1 MQRQINKRATLAEV
15 AKAAGVSNSTVSF
28 VLNRN
33 HPIGPAVTKRVQK
46 AIRDLNYTPHE
57 AARQLSSHAGSKM
70 LGVVMED
77 CADTAESIDAYH
89 QAVSARGYRMY
100 LLFADKGHENAVR
113 AVKDI
118 SSGARVAGFVNT
130 LPSMSI
136 KECLQLSR
144 GLPTVTH
151 IRPQAESPVEINLK
165 QGTLLGLEHLWGL
178 GHRKI
183 GFIGF
188 HSNCPDL
195 DEEPRALGYREF
207 WSGRNRPVPETLMCF
222 EERGSKQPHE
232 EFGMACAPQLFT
244 RGSTAVF
251 CATDL
256 IASGVLCWAHENGVS
271 VPGQLS
277 VLGFGNGV
285 LARLVYPALTSLHF
299 STQEVAELTV
309 DALICLIEGKPL
321 PLHRVL
327 DMQLMVRASTGRSAG
342 GARHLQPRVRKT

>member
-1 MQRQINKRATLAEV
+1 MKRQANKRTTLADV

-57 AARQLSSHAGSKM
+57 AARQLSSHSGSKM

-89 QAVSARGYRMY
+89 QAISARGYRMY

-113 AVKDI
+113 AIKDI

-136 KECLQLSR
+136 KECLRLSR

-151 IRPQAESPVEINLK
+151 IRPQTESPVEINLK
-165 QGTLLGLEHLWGL
+165 QGTILGLEHLWGL

-207 WSGRNRPVPETLMCF
+207 WDGRDLPVPETLMCF

-232 EFGMACAPQLFT
+232 EFGMMCASLLFK
-244 RGSTAVF
+244 RGATAIF

-256 IASGVLCWAHENGVS
+256 IASGVLCWAHENDVS
-271 VPGQLS
+271 VPGPLS
-277 VLGFGNGV
+277 VLGFGNSA
-285 LARLVYPALTSLHF
+285 LARLVYPALTSLHC
-299 STQEVAELTV
+299 SGKDVADITV
-309 DALICLIEGKPL
+309 DALLRMIEGKPPL
-321 PLHRVL
+321 PHQVL
-327 DMQLMVRASTGRSAG
+327 DMQLVPRASTAPVQRGKASPLRGRA
-342 GARHLQPRVRKT
+342 K